1 MQPNC
6 RALIFF
12 HLQNNGL
19 NLSHYFLVISPL
31 EVTLTESNILQVVV
45 STVGLLF
52 VGKLLEPIW
61 GSREFLK
68 FIFVVNFL
76 TSLCV
81 FITAIALYYI
91 TQEESYL

>member
-1 MQPNC
+1 MHSH
-6 RALIFF
+6 F
-12 HLQNNGL
+12 HTLYFVSFTITIRIYL
-19 NLSHYFLVISPL
+19 TILSESPL
-31 EVTLTESNILQVVV
+31 EVRLIERHILQVVV

-68 FIFVVNFL
+68 FIFIVNFL

-91 TQEESYL
+91 TQEEIYL